1 MVIKFLHAPNNIGI
15 GGFMSSEECEI
26 SAAHS
31 LDAVNLLSGFFF
43 VIMFLTVSLIVHFMI
58 RYGLGGVTNKLAS
71 VLRYLILS
79 LFTMGIVMGIGDAAN
94 SAYIAS
100 QVYGKYHNEFQQGQV
115 NCSSLVY
122 YSSFVSVVLAFNYM
136 VTVVEI
142 GLAIFLCIMLY

>member
-1 MVIKFLHAPNNIGI
+1 
-15 GGFMSSEECEI
+15 MSSEECEI

-43 VIMFLTVSLIVHFMI
+43 VIMFSTVSFVVHFMI
-58 RYGLGGVTNKLAS
+58 RFGLGGVTNKLAS

-79 LFTMGIVMGIGDAAN
+79 LFAVGIVMGIGDAAY

-100 QVYGKYHNEFQQGQV
+100 QVYGKYHNEFQQGQM

-136 VTVVEI
+136 FVEI
-142 GLAIFLCIMLY
+142 VLAIFLYILLY

>member
-1 MVIKFLHAPNNIGI
+1 MIIKFLHAPNNIGI

-31 LDAVNLLSGFFF
+31 LDAINLLSGFFF
-43 VIMFLTVSLIVHFMI
+43 VIMFLTVSLVVHFMI
-58 RYGLGGVTNKLAS
+58 RFGLGGVTNKLAS

-79 LFTMGIVMGIGDAAN
+79 LFAVGIVMGIGDAAY

-100 QVYGKYHNEFQQGQV
+100 QVYGRYHDEFQHGQV
-115 NCSSLVY
+115 NCSSLMY

-136 VTVVEI
+136 VVEI

>member
-1 MVIKFLHAPNNIGI
+1 
-15 GGFMSSEECEI
+15 MSSEECEI

-58 RYGLGGVTNKLAS
+58 RFGLGGVTNKLAN

-79 LFTMGIVMGIGDAAN
+79 LFAVGIVMGIGDAAY
-94 SAYIAS
+94 SVYIAS

-122 YSSFVSVVLAFNYM
+122 YSSFVSVVLAFNYLF
-136 VTVVEI
+136 VEI
-142 GLAIFLCIMLY
+142 VLAIFLYILLY